1 MGLDFIMK
9 VSVSK

>member
-9 VSVSK
+9 VAMSR

>member
-9 VSVSK
+9 VAMCR